1 MQSVVPGSAA
11 HALARQACR
20 DIEQA
25 LSPGGDAHESVH
37 AARKAIR
44 RLRALLALLER
55 TDLALGDADAML
67 RRLGDGLSGLRDAH
81 VAVETA
87 ALLAARAPTAPWP
100 YVIGRLQARRDAWL
114 RRALAGDPAFGRRR
128 DRVRRVG
135 ALLDAQPWAAITLS
149 QVRAGLARSANRVR
163 KAERRA
169 HRHPEPERLH
179 RWRRKVRRL
188 RMQVEAMPYLDAHLS
203 KVPHVR
209 GGGGEA
215 KALHQLSTQLGWQ
228 QDLRMLRNLVRVM
241 PGVTDR
247 RQLLAQI
254 DQARSRPIA

>member
-1 MQSVVPGSAA
+1 MQSVVPGDAA

-25 LSPGGDAHESVH
+25 LLLGTDAHASVH

-44 RLRALLALLER
+44 RLRALLALLDGTE
-55 TDLALGDADAML
+55 LALEDADAVL

-87 ALLAARAPTAPWP
+87 ALLAATAPTAPWP
-100 YVIGRLQARRDAWL
+100 CVIGQLQARRDAWL

-128 DRVRRVG
+128 DRLQRVG
-135 ALLDAQPWAAITLS
+135 TLLDSQPWATIRRA
-149 QVRAGLARSANRVR
+149 QVRVGLDRSLARAG

-169 HRHPEPERLH
+169 HRNPSPERLH

-188 RMQVEAMPYLDAHLS
+188 RMQLEAAPHLDPRLAKAHTA
-203 KVPHVR
+203 R
-209 GGGGEA
+209 GGGGDA
-215 KALHQLSTQLGWQ
+215 KALHRLSNHLGWQ

-241 PGVTDR
+241 PGVVDR

-254 DQARSRPIA
+254 DLARTAPVD